1 MGDGSDPMWPM
12 AMMLIFRWFN
22 FVAYSGQILTVIDR
36 YQRHFCTQ
44 TPQVSKW
51 TGMGWM
57 DEKSLNASLRVQ
69 VN

>member
-12 AMMLIFRWFN
+12 AMLSFRWFN

-44 TPQVSKW
+44 TPQQGHAVRSCTKG
-51 TGMGWM
+51 TCGF
-57 DEKSLNASLRVQ
+57 RI
-69 VN
+69 